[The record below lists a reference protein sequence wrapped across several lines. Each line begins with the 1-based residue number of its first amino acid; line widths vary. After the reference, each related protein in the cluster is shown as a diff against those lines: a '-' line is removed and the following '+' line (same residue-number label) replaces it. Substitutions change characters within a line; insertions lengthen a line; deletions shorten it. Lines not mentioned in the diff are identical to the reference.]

1 MAQFLNIKT
10 LKIICL
16 YIHPPYFLYI
26 FSLYPITEVKKKW
39 QRLFFQKVNF
49 DICFEDFQLKREI
62 HFSELQLK
70 KSLQNPHVSHQKK
83 HLQLLSA
90 LALTRW
96 ADFFFVLGHRLQVKT
111 WMSAQWF
118 PDLYAI
124 PKFSSCKKP
133 LNSTGV
139 FETEFQTI
147 SLLRR
152 TPYHFCLWS
161 CRKKKRPKEMY
172 GQKEVNPHDF
182 ILSFFTDSKPF
193 CIYASLNGTEV
204 KNIPALPFIGCLN
217 DPLLLIRLSSCY
229 PFQQTTCAKIQL

>member
-1 MAQFLNIKT
+1 M
-10 LKIICL
+10 
-16 YIHPPYFLYI
+16 
-26 FSLYPITEVKKKW
+26 
-39 QRLFFQKVNF
+39 
-49 DICFEDFQLKREI
+49 
-62 HFSELQLK
+62 
-70 KSLQNPHVSHQKK
+70 SHQKK

-139 FETEFQTI
+139 FETELQTI

-204 KNIPALPFIGCLN
+204 KNIPALPFICCLN

>member
-1 MAQFLNIKT
+1 M
-10 LKIICL
+10 
-16 YIHPPYFLYI
+16 
-26 FSLYPITEVKKKW
+26 SLYTPTLFSEHFLPLSYYWGKKKW
-39 QRLFFQKVNF
+39 QRLFFQKVIF

-161 CRKKKRPKEMY
+161 CRKKKETKRDVWSERSEPTWLY
-172 GQKEVNPHDF
+172 F
-182 ILSFFTDSKPF
+182 IFTDSKPF
-193 CIYASLNGTEV
+193 WIYASLNGTEV
-204 KNIPALPFIGCLN
+204 KNIPALPFICCLN

>member
-1 MAQFLNIKT
+1 M
-10 LKIICL
+10 
-16 YIHPPYFLYI
+16 
-26 FSLYPITEVKKKW
+26 
-39 QRLFFQKVNF
+39 
-49 DICFEDFQLKREI
+49 
-62 HFSELQLK
+62 
-70 KSLQNPHVSHQKK
+70 SHQKK

-133 LNSTGV
+133 LNSTGM

-161 CRKKKRPKEMY
+161 CRKKKETKRDVWSERSEPTWLY
-172 GQKEVNPHDF
+172 F
-182 ILSFFTDSKPF
+182 IFTDSKPF
-193 CIYASLNGTEV
+193 CIYVSLNGTEV
-204 KNIPALPFIGCLN
+204 KNIPALPFICCLN

>member
-1 MAQFLNIKT
+1 M
-10 LKIICL
+10 
-16 YIHPPYFLYI
+16 
-26 FSLYPITEVKKKW
+26 SLYTPTLFSVHFLPLSYYWGKKKW

-118 PDLYAI
+118 PHLYAI

-152 TPYHFCLWS
+152 TPYHFCLWT
-161 CRKKKRPKEMY
+161 
-172 GQKEVNPHDF
+172 
-182 ILSFFTDSKPF
+182 I
-193 CIYASLNGTEV
+193 
-204 KNIPALPFIGCLN
+204 
-217 DPLLLIRLSSCY
+217 
-229 PFQQTTCAKIQL
+229 

>member
-1 MAQFLNIKT
+1 M
-10 LKIICL
+10 
-16 YIHPPYFLYI
+16 
-26 FSLYPITEVKKKW
+26 SLYTPTLFSVHFLPLSYYWGKKKW
-39 QRLFFQKVNF
+39 QRLFFQKVIF

-161 CRKKKRPKEMY
+161 CRKKKETKRDVWSERSEPTWLY
-172 GQKEVNPHDF
+172 F
-182 ILSFFTDSKPF
+182 IFTDSKPF
-193 CIYASLNGTEV
+193 CIYVSLNGTEV
-204 KNIPALPFIGCLN
+204 KNIPALLFICCLN

-229 PFQQTTCAKIQL
+229 LFQQTTCAKIQL

>member
-1 MAQFLNIKT
+1 M
-10 LKIICL
+10 
-16 YIHPPYFLYI
+16 
-26 FSLYPITEVKKKW
+26 SLYTPTLFSEHFLPLSYYWGKKKMAKTFLSESQFW
-39 QRLFFQKVNF
+39 HLFWRFPIKKGNTLLWVTA
-49 DICFEDFQLKREI
+49 E
-62 HFSELQLK
+62 

-83 HLQLLSA
+83 HLQFISE

-161 CRKKKRPKEMY
+161 CRKKKRPKEMH

-182 ILSFFTDSKPF
+182 ILS
-193 CIYASLNGTEV
+193 SLTLSHSAFMSV
-204 KNIPALPFIGCLN
+204 SMVQKLKTYQLYFSSAALMTLYC
-217 DPLLLIRLSSCY
+217 
-229 PFQQTTCAKIQL
+229 

>member
-1 MAQFLNIKT
+1 M
-10 LKIICL
+10 
-16 YIHPPYFLYI
+16 
-26 FSLYPITEVKKKW
+26 SLYTPTLFSEHFLPLSYYWGKKKW
-39 QRLFFQKVNF
+39 QRLFFQKVIF

-83 HLQLLSA
+83 HLQFISA

-161 CRKKKRPKEMY
+161 CRKKKETKRDVWSERSEPTWLY
-172 GQKEVNPHDF
+172 F
-182 ILSFFTDSKPF
+182 IFTDSKPF
-193 CIYASLNGTEV
+193 CIYVSLNGTEV
-204 KNIPALPFIGCLN
+204 KNIPALLFICCLN

-229 PFQQTTCAKIQL
+229 LFQQTTCAKIQL

>member
-1 MAQFLNIKT
+1 M
-10 LKIICL
+10 
-16 YIHPPYFLYI
+16 
-26 FSLYPITEVKKKW
+26 
-39 QRLFFQKVNF
+39 
-49 DICFEDFQLKREI
+49 
-62 HFSELQLK
+62 
-70 KSLQNPHVSHQKK
+70 SHQKK
-83 HLQLLSA
+83 HLQFISE

-96 ADFFFVLGHRLQVKT
+96 ADFFFVLGHRLQAKT

-139 FETEFQTI
+139 FETELQTI

-161 CRKKKRPKEMY
+161 CRKKKETKRDVWSERSEPTWLY
-172 GQKEVNPHDF
+172 F
-182 ILSFFTDSKPF
+182 IFTDSKPF
-193 CIYASLNGTEV
+193 WIYASLNGTEV
-204 KNIPALPFIGCLN
+204 KNIPALPFICCLN

>member
-1 MAQFLNIKT
+1 M
-10 LKIICL
+10 
-16 YIHPPYFLYI
+16 
-26 FSLYPITEVKKKW
+26 SLYTPTLFSVHFLPLSYYWGKKKW
-39 QRLFFQKVNF
+39 QRLFFQKVIF

-133 LNSTGV
+133 LNSTGM

-161 CRKKKRPKEMY
+161 CRKKKETKRDVWSERSEPTWLY
-172 GQKEVNPHDF
+172 F
-182 ILSFFTDSKPF
+182 IFTDSKPF
-193 CIYASLNGTEV
+193 CIYVSLNGTEV
-204 KNIPALPFIGCLN
+204 KNIPALLFICCLN

-229 PFQQTTCAKIQL
+229 LFQQTTCAKIQL

>member
-1 MAQFLNIKT
+1 M
-10 LKIICL
+10 
-16 YIHPPYFLYI
+16 
-26 FSLYPITEVKKKW
+26 SLYTPTLFSEHFLPLSYYWGKKKW
-39 QRLFFQKVNF
+39 QRLFFQKVIF

-161 CRKKKRPKEMY
+161 CRKKKETKRDVWSERSEPTWLY
-172 GQKEVNPHDF
+172 F
-182 ILSFFTDSKPF
+182 IFTDSKPF
-193 CIYASLNGTEV
+193 CIYVSLNGTEV
-204 KNIPALPFIGCLN
+204 KNIPALLFICCLN

-229 PFQQTTCAKIQL
+229 LFQQTTCAKIQL

>member
-16 YIHPPYFLYI
+16 YIHPPYFLNI

>member
-1 MAQFLNIKT
+1 MAKTFLSESQFWHLFWRFPIKKGNT
-10 LKIICL
+10 LL
-16 YIHPPYFLYI
+16 WV
-26 FSLYPITEVKKKW
+26 TAE
-39 QRLFFQKVNF
+39 
-49 DICFEDFQLKREI
+49 
-62 HFSELQLK
+62 

-161 CRKKKRPKEMY
+161 CRKKKETKRDVWSERSEPTWLY
-172 GQKEVNPHDF
+172 F
-182 ILSFFTDSKPF
+182 IFTDSKPF
-193 CIYASLNGTEV
+193 WIYASLNGTEV

>member
-1 MAQFLNIKT
+1 M
-10 LKIICL
+10 
-16 YIHPPYFLYI
+16 
-26 FSLYPITEVKKKW
+26 SLYTPTLFSVHFLPLSYYWGKKKW

-83 HLQLLSA
+83 HLQFISA

-161 CRKKKRPKEMY
+161 CRKKKRPKEMH

-182 ILSFFTDSKPF
+182 ILS
-193 CIYASLNGTEV
+193 SLTLSHSGFMPVSMVQKLKTYQLYFSSA
-204 KNIPALPFIGCLN
+204 ALMTLYC
-217 DPLLLIRLSSCY
+217 
-229 PFQQTTCAKIQL
+229 

>member
-1 MAQFLNIKT
+1 M
-10 LKIICL
+10 
-16 YIHPPYFLYI
+16 
-26 FSLYPITEVKKKW
+26 SLYTPTLFSVHFLPLSYYWGKKKW
-39 QRLFFQKVNF
+39 QRLFFQKVIF

-161 CRKKKRPKEMY
+161 CRKKKETKRDVWSERSEPTWLY
-172 GQKEVNPHDF
+172 F
-182 ILSFFTDSKPF
+182 IFTDSKPF
-193 CIYASLNGTEV
+193 WIYASLNGTEV
-204 KNIPALPFIGCLN
+204 KNIPALPFICCLN

>member
-1 MAQFLNIKT
+1 M
-10 LKIICL
+10 
-16 YIHPPYFLYI
+16 
-26 FSLYPITEVKKKW
+26 SLYTPTLFSVHFLPLSYYWGKKKMAKTFLSESQFW
-39 QRLFFQKVNF
+39 HLFWRFPIKKGNTLLWVTA
-49 DICFEDFQLKREI
+49 E
-62 HFSELQLK
+62 

-83 HLQLLSA
+83 HLQFISA

>member
-1 MAQFLNIKT
+1 M
-10 LKIICL
+10 
-16 YIHPPYFLYI
+16 
-26 FSLYPITEVKKKW
+26 
-39 QRLFFQKVNF
+39 
-49 DICFEDFQLKREI
+49 
-62 HFSELQLK
+62 
-70 KSLQNPHVSHQKK
+70 SHQKK

-161 CRKKKRPKEMY
+161 CRKKKETKRDVWSERSEPTWLY
-172 GQKEVNPHDF
+172 F
-182 ILSFFTDSKPF
+182 IFTDSKPF
-193 CIYASLNGTEV
+193 WIYASLNGTEV
-204 KNIPALPFIGCLN
+204 KNIPALLFICCLN